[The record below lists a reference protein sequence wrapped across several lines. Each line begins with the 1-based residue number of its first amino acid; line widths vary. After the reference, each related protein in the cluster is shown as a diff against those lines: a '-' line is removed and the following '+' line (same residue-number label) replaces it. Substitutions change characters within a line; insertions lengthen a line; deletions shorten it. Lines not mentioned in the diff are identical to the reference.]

1 MCCQVQQSLSHTRVQ
16 CRNCIWMSLWGLKVS
31 KNSDSP
37 SSFPKLFFF
46 FFFLLLKFWLTLILI
61 DTAGVVSPSSP
72 PALDPLQVPLWLWG
86 GGGGAVIWCY
96 HGNQDGD
103 AAGAGGA
110 VEADVSQRAAVVPHQ
125 EEDLHVQVWTS
136 ALGGQGAADGGQE
149 ISSSALAH
157 QQIK

>member
-1 MCCQVQQSLSHTRVQ
+1 MCCHVQQSLSHTRVQ

-31 KNSDSP
+31 KIPIPHRASQN
-37 SSFPKLFFF
+37 FFAFLF

-72 PALDPLQVPLWLWG
+72 PALDPLQVALWG
-86 GGGGAVIWCY
+86 AGGGAVIWCY

-125 EEDLHVQVWTS
+125 EEDLQVQVWTS
-136 ALGGQGAADGGQE
+136 ALGVKGE
-149 ISSSALAH
+149 LMEVKRSAH
-157 QQIK
+157 QR